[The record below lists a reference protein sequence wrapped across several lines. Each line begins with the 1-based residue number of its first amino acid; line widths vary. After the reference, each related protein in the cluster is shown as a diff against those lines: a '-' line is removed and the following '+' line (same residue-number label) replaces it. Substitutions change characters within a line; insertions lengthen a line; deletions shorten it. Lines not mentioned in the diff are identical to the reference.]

1 MKLRMTNQAL
11 KAVEKLDA
19 KQYRQVVG
27 AILRLLKNSE
37 PHDSKQLTGAKNRE
51 RRSDA
56 GEYRII
62 YCHDGEVVEILVA
75 GKRNYVSAYKLWKRS
90 KSD

>member
-27 AILRLLKNSE
+27 AILGLLKNPE
-37 PHDSKQLTGAKNRE
+37 PHDSKQLAGAKNRE

-62 YCHDGEVVEILVA
+62 YCHDGEVVEILVV
-75 GKRNYVSAYKLWKRS
+75 GKRNDDAVYKLRAR
-90 KSD
+90 